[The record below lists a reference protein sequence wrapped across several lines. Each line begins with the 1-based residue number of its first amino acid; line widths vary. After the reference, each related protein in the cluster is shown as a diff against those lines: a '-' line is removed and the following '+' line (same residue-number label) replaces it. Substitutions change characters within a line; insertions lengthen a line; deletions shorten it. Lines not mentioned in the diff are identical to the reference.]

1 MKQFDYANT
10 AARFPI
16 KIEHDSKNLQF
27 NNRNTIAK
35 NLFAFLVNEKELQE
49 EEIALYTSTGTA
61 LLFFPLLQ
69 QEKDCNTSSFHMQ
82 NKVHWSFSEKTE
94 YYISANPSSN
104 RIRDIEQLSES
115 LSKLLSLFCHNDQ
128 VRDFI
133 FQGLDSLPNSIHMYD
148 KNLRLIYANSDFC
161 AYAHI
166 TDRDSAYGKPIDDIL
181 QEVGTQFVSIKNPR
195 SDLKVKDVLKYGKP
209 VIDWEVEVKS
219 KRNPNEYLFAS
230 NDIYPLHNSEGKIS
244 GVVEISRSRSKEIK
258 QMQKTLGLTA
268 DYTFGDIIGESKP
281 MVEAKQL
288 AMSFAASPYNV
299 LIYGESGVGKE
310 LFAQS
315 IHNHSN
321 RRKEPF
327 VAINCASIS
336 PELIDSELFGYES
349 GAFTGASKSGHVGK
363 FELANGG
370 TLFLDEVAELP
381 LNAQTKLLRVLETGQ
396 VSRIGSTKNVAVNV
410 RVIAAT
416 NRSLEQ
422 MIDEGLFREDLYY
435 RLMVLNITI
444 PPLRERSEDII
455 PCGDFFLKQ
464 AIRINDFGEKTLD
477 TEAKALMLKY
487 DWPGNVRELRN
498 VMNRVYVLS
507 ESVVITRQALFSSL
521 RSGRF
526 ADHVCTI
533 DEEPESRLNKK
544 RDAVHRAQANL
555 IQEALLISDGNK
567 TKAAALLGVTRKTFY
582 NMLEKYKMFLG

>member
-1 MKQFDYANT
+1 MKPLDKNN
-10 AARFPI
+10 AAAHFLVS
-16 KIEHDSKNLQF
+16 IEQDSKNLQF
-27 NNRNTIAK
+27 NDRNTIAK
-35 NLFAFLVNEKELQE
+35 KLFALLVEEK
-49 EEIALYTSTGTA
+49 G
-61 LLFFPLLQ
+61 LQ
-69 QEKDCNTSSFHMQ
+69 QEKIALCTQDGTVLSSFPLPREKQKEGPLSPVQ
-82 NKVHWSFSEKTE
+82 NKVHRSFSEKAE
-94 YYISANPSSN
+94 FIISAPPASVKFEE
-104 RIRDIEQLSES
+104 IKALTES
-115 LSKLLSLFCHNDQ
+115 FSKLLSLFCHNDH

-148 KNLRLIYANSDFC
+148 NHLRLIYANSDFC

-166 TDRDSAYGKPIDDIL
+166 EDRDSAYGKSIDDIL
-181 QEVGTQFVSIKNPR
+181 QKVGTQFVSIKNPR
-195 SDLKVKDVLKYGKP
+195 SDLKVKEVLKYDRP
-209 VIDWEVEVKS
+209 VVDWEVEVKS
-219 KRNPNEYLFAS
+219 TKNPNEYMFAS
-230 NDIYPLHNSEGKIS
+230 NDIYPLHDNEGKIS

-258 QMQKTLGLTA
+258 QMQKTLGLSA
-268 DYTFGDIIGESKP
+268 DYTFGDIIGESRP

-315 IHNHSN
+315 IHNHSD
-321 RRKEPF
+321 RRKDPF

-349 GAFTGASKSGHVGK
+349 GAFTGASKKGHVGK

-396 VSRIGSTKNVAVNV
+396 ISRIGSTKNVAVNV

-416 NRSLEQ
+416 NRSLEK

-435 RLMVLNITI
+435 RLMVLSITI
-444 PPLRERSEDII
+444 PPLRERREDII

-464 AIRINDFGEKTLD
+464 AVRINNFGPKTFD
-477 TEAKALMLKY
+477 TEAKTLMLNY

-498 VMNRVYVLS
+498 VINRVYVLT
-507 ESVVITRQALFSSL
+507 ESDVITGETLLASL

-526 ADHVCTI
+526 GDHI
-533 DEEPESRLNKK
+533 LLAGEDPQSRLDKK
-544 RDAVHRAQANL
+544 RAAVDRSQADL
-555 IQEALLISDGNK
+555 LREALLIADGNK
-567 TKAAALLGVTRKTFY
+567 TKAAELLGVTRKTFY
-582 NMLEKYKMFLG
+582 NMLERYKAFFK